1 MRIINRMAVGGTM
14 SGVSDACGNNSSM
27 LNMSGLSNG
36 NNLSI
41 NHHQT
46 FKDSFDVPTNSIN
59 QYDLPQTEYSRYD
72 QQQMTQNRQVQG
84 AQNTF

>member
-1 MRIINRMAVGGTM
+1 M
-14 SGVSDACGNNSSM
+14 SGVSDACGGNNAGM

-59 QYDLPQTEYSRYD
+59 QYELPQSEYSRYD
-72 QQQMTQNRQVQG
+72 QQQHMMQNKQVQG
-84 AQNTF
+84 AQNSF